1 MRRDPASSLA
11 LPLWRSR
18 LLIMLLLL
26 GLAVLAGRAIYL
38 QGLNKDFLQQQGQS
52 RYSHIV
58 ELNAQR
64 GKITDRYGE
73 ILAISAP
80 VKSVWADP
88 QKVNATPEQL
98 QALAQLLEM
107 DVTDLRKRVL
117 DQDKRFIYLRR
128 QLSPEMASGVANL
141 KIAGVYLKREFL
153 TLTN

>member
-52 RYSHIV
+52 RYSRIV

-88 QKVNATPEQL
+88 QKVSVTPEQI
-98 QALAQLLEM
+98 QALAL
-107 DVTDLRKRVL
+107 
-117 DQDKRFIYLRR
+117 
-128 QLSPEMASGVANL
+128 
-141 KIAGVYLKREFL
+141 
-153 TLTN
+153 